1 MRIQHSEEMHSPSAV
16 WCNQIYGSQLL
27 GDIEH
32 CRSCGEMHVYKCYD
46 VDLTCLAGRG
56 LSTIREDR
64 VRWQEFVY
72 RSAHFGERCNGKMTL
87 LKEHNGRATFQVGQ

>member
-46 VDLTCLAGRG
+46 VDLTCLASRG

-72 RSAHFGERCNGKMTL
+72 HSAHFGERCNGKMTL